1 MRGGRLLVHHLS
13 REALVRRDLD
23 VLHEGEERVLR
34 LFVVVAAPGHAHAHA
49 ARDVADALRPHEL
62 CCRTEQTRGNVWR
75 DQTMQQIEKGEHKCK
90 TSARMCGHGAREQ
103 DGKRAGSQTA

>member
-1 MRGGRLLVHHLS
+1 MHHLG

-34 LFVVVAAPGHAHAHA
+34 LFVLVAAPGHAHAHA

-62 CCRTEQTRGNVWR
+62 RALRWGCVGVALGLRCVASRR
-75 DQTMQQIEKGEHKCK
+75 EKG
-90 TSARMCGHGAREQ
+90 CGGVV
-103 DGKRAGSQTA
+103 

>member
-34 LFVVVAAPGHAHAHA
+34 LFVLVAAPGHAHAHA

-62 CCRTEQTRGNVWR
+62 CVAVARSRREVTC
-75 DQTMQQIEKGEHKCK
+75 
-90 TSARMCGHGAREQ
+90 SAIRQCSR
-103 DGKRAGSQTA
+103 